1 MTRIDFYILDAEG
14 ENERLGFA
22 CRLAE
27 KIYRSKAKL
36 HIHTENPATQGRLDE
51 LLWTFRAGSFLPH
64 RLLDGTPDGAP
75 IVIGFSEPEATEPD
89 WQVLMNLAGSVPDF
103 FSRFERVAEVVDS
116 SEEARAK
123 ARERYRFYQTRGYPL
138 TTHKL

>member
-1 MTRIDFYILDAEG
+1 MTRIDFYILAATG

-36 HIHTENPATQGRLDE
+36 HIHTADPATQGRVDE

-64 RLLDGTPDGAP
+64 RVADGSPDGAP
-75 IVIGFSEPEATEPD
+75 IVIGFSEPKASGPD
-89 WQVLMNLAGSVPDF
+89 WQVLMNLTSSVPDF
-103 FSRFERVAEVVDS
+103 FSRFERVAEVVDN
-116 SEEARAK
+116 SEDARAQG
-123 ARERYRFYQTRGYPL
+123 RERYRFYQTRGYPL